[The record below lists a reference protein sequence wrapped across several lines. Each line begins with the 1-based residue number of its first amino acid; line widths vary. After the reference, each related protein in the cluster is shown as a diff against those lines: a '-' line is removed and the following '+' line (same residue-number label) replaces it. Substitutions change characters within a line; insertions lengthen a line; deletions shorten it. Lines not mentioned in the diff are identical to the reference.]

1 MSWHRVVESCR
12 AAAIEPTTYEPDASG
27 TLRFW
32 IDNCHALWRAKDVH
46 IHATDP
52 DGVSLAFDTPVLL
65 PVEAEAWTVVQ
76 HGLWGIHRARHAC
89 VHTRCEGGIRI
100 SVPMGR
106 IAVVSVRVDRVAP
119 VTWGVRVQSHDISIA
134 LDYKADLVTAAQ
146 DVATNTSPH
155 TSAQDAATNTSLH
168 MGDVLRKDAIENT
181 ILKQQNR
188 RLRTYSQEC
197 DDDRRVLR
205 KRLCST
211 KKALDEKTRRTDEL
225 SNITLVSEKAR
236 AALRDALVESRAAT
250 AKTTQRLRQVQQD
263 QSAQL
268 RWTRDV
274 LPSLI
279 ASYVGPRPEKTTPQ
293 KNTPPK
299 RMGWY
304 ADQRRRRVIGAL
316 AEARKKTRRRRC
328 CAW

>member
-12 AAAIEPTTYEPDASG
+12 AAAIEPTTYEPDAPG

-119 VTWGVRVQSHDISIA
+119 VTVGLRVQSRDISIA
-134 LDYKADLVTAAQ
+134 LDYRGGPRRGGGAGRRDQHVAAHERTRCGDQ
-146 DVATNTSPH
+146 HVAAHGRRPTKRRNREHAPQTTEPAPPH
-155 TSAQDAATNTSLH
+155 VQPG
-168 MGDVLRKDAIENT
+168 M
-181 ILKQQNR
+181 R
-188 RLRTYSQEC
+188 RGAS
-197 DDDRRVLR
+197 VLR

-211 KKALDEKTRRTDEL
+211 KKALEK
-225 SNITLVSEKAR
+225 
-236 AALRDALVESRAAT
+236 
-250 AKTTQRLRQVQQD
+250 
-263 QSAQL
+263 
-268 RWTRDV
+268 
-274 LPSLI
+274 
-279 ASYVGPRPEKTTPQ
+279 
-293 KNTPPK
+293 
-299 RMGWY
+299 
-304 ADQRRRRVIGAL
+304 RRV
-316 AEARKKTRRRRC
+316 EPTSYPTSRSCRKGRGRRSVMPSWNPGRPP
-328 CAW
+328 